1 MLWLVHY
8 ESGDC
13 WAHLGVTERE
23 SKLCGRNSY
32 FWKQWESRKGKWYSH
47 RRRLVNLSRNNGSVW
62 QRWWP
67 WICSISHP
75 YSVFP
80 LVILLYCI
88 LSWLFSCPILLQAP
102 LCRSQQLQCR
112 EKKSHPMSL
121 HTATFAIIYGL
132 LFRKHAFPH
141 PDTLNMACTAA
152 HIAVHWI
159 RLIASIQPLYYAFPG
174 FHVTPG
180 CSSVTDAIHW
190 NQRGKVSIANIVFT
204 WIFSIYE
211 AGM

>member
-1 MLWLVHY
+1 MIH
-8 ESGDC
+8 
-13 WAHLGVTERE
+13 
-23 SKLCGRNSY
+23 
-32 FWKQWESRKGKWYSH
+32 SH

-67 WICSISHP
+67 WICFISHP

-112 EKKSHPMSL
+112 EKKSHPVSL

>member
-1 MLWLVHY
+1 M
-8 ESGDC
+8 
-13 WAHLGVTERE
+13 A
-23 SKLCGRNSY
+23 LCGRGGGL
-32 FWKQWESRKGKWYSH
+32 ESA
-47 RRRLVNLSRNNGSVW
+47 LSLILT
-62 QRWWP
+62 Q
-67 WICSISHP
+67 
-75 YSVFP
+75 YFP
-80 LVILLYCI
+80 LSSSYIASFPDSFPVPSSCKLLSVAVSNC
-88 LSWLFSCPILLQAP
+88 SAG
-102 LCRSQQLQCR
+102 R
-112 EKKSHPMSL
+112 KKSHPMSL

-159 RLIASIQPLYYAFPG
+159 RLIVSIQPLYYAFPG